1 MSYLSA
7 LRLHFAGQFQASV
20 STVNN
25 DPVHFDNSRFRPEY
39 QDRQT
44 RDAYNGWFNPRGDAN
59 WRLLGCKV
67 SGAWLAPGLQ
77 APEDD
82 PVRTYLVADSDSNV
96 AAKLVDLDPEQQLV
110 SMVFGL
116 EVRLTT
122 PAGGTVVR
130 GRFEPAPFTDIWSR
144 STSRS
149 GGDTDAGASY
159 QSVLGDLEWGDIAS
173 SPFLTRL
180 YESAAEGLLSIK
192 FNVDSFNMTFSSP
205 EFMRG
210 RVVGTIGPAGA
221 DEPHQLVLGRHF
233 LTTSKPTNGFFA
245 PEGNVNFCVAKVDRA
260 LEKIYLDLGNALPT
274 AASGAPVDQGPITL
288 ACIVQTHDGPRVVSI
303 DSCPAATYTDP
314 AWYPATAGV
323 MELPSNRELT
333 AEELEAVAANPLA
346 IFTSPSPGSAAV
358 AISEPPGGEYVRA
371 DQFVFRMS
379 PGDHARARL
388 YATQFGEPYPGARII
403 VLFEPSQLQSQA
415 GSPDLG
421 PAPPV
426 ASPAGAI
433 HYSTLVTADPRGVA
447 DLPIAASNPG
457 NPRGYID
464 GQVYGLRPVLE
475 DTVFSPGSPY
485 PFNPSDFISVLVW
498 DDLEPRE
505 EPLTW
510 FGTIQPILQQF
521 ENLYP
526 VMKRFVRLGDY
537 ESVCHNRRELL
548 YAFGLDVANPNSMPV
563 TRDLSPAKRAAIVS
577 WLSDVGTDGNPLEG
591 TPRAEEMVSPG
602 PGAPQP
608 VETGPAAGDRS
619 TQSGSVRPPGP
630 AERAEHAGAEG
641 GGPAQGGKAAA
652 LGRRLGVARGRALP
666 PGTALGGI
674 E

>member
-7 LRLHFAGQFQASV
+7 LRLHFAGQFQASI

-44 RDAYNGWFNPRGDAN
+44 GEAFNGWFNPRGDAN
-59 WRLLGCKV
+59 WRFLGCKV

-77 APEDD
+77 ADRTD
-82 PVRTYLVADSDSNV
+82 PVLTYLLADSDSNV

-122 PAGGTVVR
+122 AAGATVVR

-144 STSRS
+144 SANPS
-149 GGDTDAGASY
+149 GGDTDAGACY
-159 QSVLGDLEWGDIAS
+159 QSVLSDLEWGDIAS

-180 YESAAEGLLSIK
+180 CESAGDGLLSIK
-192 FNVDSFNMTFSSP
+192 FNVDSFNMTFTSP

-210 RVVGTIGPAGA
+210 RVAGTIGPAAA
-221 DEPHQLVLGRHF
+221 DEPHQLVLGRHL

-245 PEGNVNFCVAKVDRA
+245 PEGNVNFCVAKVDQS
-260 LEKIYLDLGNALPT
+260 LKKIYLDLGNALPT
-274 AASGAPVDQGPITL
+274 GESGAPVDLGPITL
-288 ACIVQTHDGPRVVSI
+288 ACIVQEGSGPRAIPI
-303 DSCPAATYTDP
+303 DSCAAATYTDP

-323 MELPSNRELT
+323 VELPLNRELT
-333 AEELEAVAANPLA
+333 GEELVTIAANPLA
-346 IFTSPSPGSAAV
+346 IFTSPSQGSTAV
-358 AISEPPGGEYVRA
+358 AISEPPGGEYVRS
-371 DQFVFRMS
+371 DEFVFRMS
-379 PGDHARARL
+379 PGGHAHSRL
-388 YATQFGEPYPGARII
+388 YATQLGQPYPGARII
-403 VLFEPSQLQSQA
+403 VLFEPSQLQAQA

-426 ASPAGAI
+426 AIPVDAI
-433 HYSTLVTADPRGVA
+433 HYPTLVIADHRGVA
-447 DLPIAASNPG
+447 DLPLAASDPG

-498 DDLEPRE
+498 DDLAPRE
-505 EPLTW
+505 KPATW

-537 ESVCHNRRELL
+537 ESVCRNRRELL
-548 YAFGLDVANPNSMPV
+548 YAFALDLDNPNSMPV

-577 WLSDVGTDGNPLEG
+577 WLRAVGTDGEPLLG
-591 TPRAEEMVSPG
+591 TPPAAEMVPA
-602 PGAPQP
+602 GAGAT
-608 VETGPAAGDRS
+608 EPAAAEPPAGQGS
-619 TQSGSVRPPGP
+619 TGAGRAGPVRP
-630 AERAEHAGAEG
+630 AEPVG
-641 GGPAQGGKAAA
+641 GGPEPGVQGGKAAA
-652 LGRRLGVARGRALP
+652 LGRRLGTARGKAIA
-666 PGTALGGI
+666 PGTSIGGI